1 MKILILAYYNPWI
14 SGGGHRPI
22 CLCEEDIARGDEVVF
37 LFESDSE
44 IDQMKKFSLFNSHRL
59 RLLRRDKE
67 SGKLIAMHQQAEIF
81 ETEDDILEKW
91 RPDYIKSHNPVES
104 FLGILKK
111 AKEKGIFHI
120 YDQMDFWDGFPV
132 QPWGKDVEKEYISM
146 ADQCITISEW
156 LAQKNREITDKE
168 FKVIPNAIKNAFADK
183 LFMSYEEVKGR
194 SKRKKKQ
201 IIYSGAIWPV
211 WFEMDIIEY
220 LVEKFPEYEFLMLGP
235 YLPCKDED
243 DGRNIAEI
251 IKNLEHNY
259 NIKFLG
265 QVPHEELVSY
275 LRQAN
280 LAIVPFVVNEVTKAC
295 SPLKC
300 FEYLGAFL
308 PVVSTNLPEI
318 KNYPMIEF
326 ACSKE
331 EFANKVEKMIDH
343 KITENEYKMMRNFT
357 EENTWKARS
366 QEINNI
372 IIDKN

>member
-1 MKILILAYYNPWI
+1 MHSHIDSMSYLPLLAAKRANVPVRIAHSHNTSIDRDLKYPLKQLFRTRITKVANEYCAC
-14 SGGGHRPI
+14 G
-22 CLCEEDIARGDEVVF
+22 EEAGKF
-37 LFESDSE
+37 LFG
-44 IDQMKKFSLFNSHRL
+44 N
-59 RLLRRDKE
+59 RD
-67 SGKLIAMHQQAEIF
+67 
-81 ETEDDILEKW
+81 
-91 RPDYIKSHNPVES
+91 
-104 FLGILKK
+104 
-111 AKEKGIFHI
+111 
-120 YDQMDFWDGFPV
+120 
-132 QPWGKDVEKEYISM
+132 
-146 ADQCITISEW
+146 
-156 LAQKNREITDKE
+156 

-201 IIYSGAIWPV
+201 IIYSGAIWPE

>member
-132 QPWGKDVEKEYISM
+132 QPWGKMWK
-146 ADQCITISEW
+146 
-156 LAQKNREITDKE
+156 
-168 FKVIPNAIKNAFADK
+168 
-183 LFMSYEEVKGR
+183 
-194 SKRKKKQ
+194 
-201 IIYSGAIWPV
+201 
-211 WFEMDIIEY
+211 
-220 LVEKFPEYEFLMLGP
+220 
-235 YLPCKDED
+235 
-243 DGRNIAEI
+243 RNISLWQINA
-251 IKNLEHNY
+251 L
-259 NIKFLG
+259 L
-265 QVPHEELVSY
+265 LV
-275 LRQAN
+275 N
-280 LAIVPFVVNEVTKAC
+280 
-295 SPLKC
+295 
-300 FEYLGAFL
+300 G
-308 PVVSTNLPEI
+308 
-318 KNYPMIEF
+318 
-326 ACSKE
+326 
-331 EFANKVEKMIDH
+331 
-343 KITENEYKMMRNFT
+343 
-357 EENTWKARS
+357 
-366 QEINNI
+366 
-372 IIDKN
+372 